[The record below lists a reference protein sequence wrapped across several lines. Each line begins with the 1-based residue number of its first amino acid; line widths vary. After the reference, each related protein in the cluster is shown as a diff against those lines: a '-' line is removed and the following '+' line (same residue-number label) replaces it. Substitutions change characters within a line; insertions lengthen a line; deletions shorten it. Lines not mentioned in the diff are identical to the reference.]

1 MQRRNGTKDLTN
13 SEGIAIVPPTSTD
26 RTDKNGYAQVVEGEK
41 TYNVIVEDTKAK
53 IENAAVEVKDGKI
66 SVILPD
72 GNKLNTDNQTTV
84 TVSGKDNTA
93 VKDISVTVTDKD
105 NKTATKSPTQTVKS
119 LYPSRLQQAVAAVLL
134 QEEAAAVADMSSR
147 HTL

>member
-1 MQRRNGTKDLTN
+1 MYIELANRIYDLDG
-13 SEGIAIVPPTSTD
+13 EEIAVIGP
-26 RTDKNGYAQVVEGEK
+26 TDKNGYAQVVEGEK

-93 VKDISVTVTDKD
+93 K
-105 NKTATKSPTQTVKS
+105 
-119 LYPSRLQQAVAAVLL
+119 LR
-134 QEEAAAVADMSSR
+134 
-147 HTL
+147 